1 MGKPEKERRIV
12 RAAERLFTRRRFHE
26 VKMDDVSRVA
36 GVGKGTIYRYF
47 KDKDDLFLRVVMSG
61 FEELCGLLE
70 ETASEDLPFRE
81 QLTGV
86 VSHICDFF
94 VRRRPLMRVMQSEH
108 ARLAAAKGA
117 MRGAWTRRRGKVTR
131 VVSEVVR
138 RGVARGEVRRDIP
151 ADALAAYLLSMLR
164 GRVRRDRA
172 ARSRRRIAAEVI
184 EVFLRGAEARS

>member
-47 KDKDDLFLRVVMSG
+47 KDKDDLFLRVVTSG
-61 FEELCGLLE
+61 FGELCGLLE
-70 ETASEDLPFRE
+70 ETASGDLPFRA

-94 VRRRPLMRVMQSEH
+94 VRRRPLMRVMHSEH

-117 MRGAWTRRRGKVTR
+117 MRGAWTRRRRKLTR

-138 RGVARGEVRRDIP
+138 RGAACGEVRRDIP

-164 GRVRRDRA
+164 SHLRRDRP
-172 ARSRRRIAAEVI
+172 ARSRRRIVAEVI
-184 EVFLRGAEARS
+184 EVFLHGAKARS